1 MIHRH
6 LTGQAGTSASS
17 RGGARHGSKPRNDI
31 NAGAYFLAAGFER
44 SHVLL
49 HDDEAVPAEAARRA
63 QRQMIRYL
71 EMLAGSIADG
81 SNVMTYVVTESCI
94 NCKHADCVEVCP
106 VDAIFFEANVPLE
119 QKAFVALNVYY
130 TTL

>member
-1 MIHRH
+1 M
-6 LTGQAGTSASS
+6 
-17 RGGARHGSKPRNDI
+17 
-31 NAGAYFLAAGFER
+31 
-44 SHVLL
+44 
-49 HDDEAVPAEAARRA
+49 PAEAARRA

-130 TTL
+130 TTI